1 MARSRVL
8 DMMQNFSFWVFD
20 ASGPSGDALLS
31 VFDPALGF
39 SAISAPEISVE
50 TKDIQPGNWEYKRR
64 VVKSAEA
71 SPVSFSRGVRFYD
84 SDFYN
89 WITGAIVGRQPIRR
103 TLVVVHFLGFRP
115 LAQATNQNMSFPDTA
130 SFQSGVRTPGRGWIL
145 YDCLDEE
152 TEILSENGWVGS
164 DEVTNGDLVYSMNVE
179 TGKME
184 LVPVDAYV
192 RRPAGDE
199 DMVSI
204 EGRSIDFRVTGQHG
218 VYLRRNGSNEVR
230 RITANDLFEMSGEY
244 QIPVSGR
251 ADFQGVNLSD
261 DELRLIAWH
270 LTDGHLKATQR
281 LIICQSK
288 PYKDDIRAL
297 LQRLGLHFTE
307 RIQTRGRGRY
317 PNALPC
323 HHFGIPKG
331 TGHKGLTGWHTY
343 ADYLDKDVSKLLQ
356 SMSRDQFIVFWKEL
370 VKGDGSFDRGEE
382 LSGSHVWFSK
392 KSQVDA
398 IMQMGILRG
407 FGMSYYES
415 VTENGHVM
423 YCMTASDRE
432 WMILRPK
439 RMREAER
446 PLTKTK
452 AVAGEFVWCVSNRNK
467 TLVTRRNG
475 KVCILGN
482 CLPTRYKSGSDFD
495 ASSSDVSI
503 QELEVQPEHI
513 AELTLATVSPMAGR
527 ATSTAVEIVNA
538 VSRGN
543 I

>member
-145 YDCLDEE
+145 YDCL
-152 TEILSENGWVGS
+152 
-164 DEVTNGDLVYSMNVE
+164 
-179 TGKME
+179 
-184 LVPVDAYV
+184 
-192 RRPAGDE
+192 
-199 DMVSI
+199 
-204 EGRSIDFRVTGQHG
+204 
-218 VYLRRNGSNEVR
+218 
-230 RITANDLFEMSGEY
+230 
-244 QIPVSGR
+244 
-251 ADFQGVNLSD
+251 
-261 DELRLIAWH
+261 
-270 LTDGHLKATQR
+270 
-281 LIICQSK
+281 
-288 PYKDDIRAL
+288 
-297 LQRLGLHFTE
+297 
-307 RIQTRGRGRY
+307 
-317 PNALPC
+317 
-323 HHFGIPKG
+323 
-331 TGHKGLTGWHTY
+331 
-343 ADYLDKDVSKLLQ
+343 
-356 SMSRDQFIVFWKEL
+356 
-370 VKGDGSFDRGEE
+370 
-382 LSGSHVWFSK
+382 
-392 KSQVDA
+392 
-398 IMQMGILRG
+398 
-407 FGMSYYES
+407 
-415 VTENGHVM
+415 
-423 YCMTASDRE
+423 
-432 WMILRPK
+432 
-439 RMREAER
+439 
-446 PLTKTK
+446 
-452 AVAGEFVWCVSNRNK
+452 
-467 TLVTRRNG
+467 
-475 KVCILGN
+475 
-482 CLPTRYKSGSDFD
+482 PTRYKSGSDFD